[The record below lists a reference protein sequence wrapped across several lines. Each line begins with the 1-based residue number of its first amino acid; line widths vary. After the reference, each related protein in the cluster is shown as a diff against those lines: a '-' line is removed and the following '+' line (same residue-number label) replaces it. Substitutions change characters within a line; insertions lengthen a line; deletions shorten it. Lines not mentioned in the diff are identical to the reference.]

1 MSYFQVA
8 DELTQSELVLG
19 VGSGV
24 GLCITVLL
32 VVGLWV
38 RHAKCG
44 QRSEVM
50 MMVILMFMV
59 MAMLMM
65 RVMIIDHDNDNDGN
79 EDYHYDHYVNDNDD
93 FSATTILPLVNS
105 PVLGRGPRFSSASIS
120 ALNNLQSILEIAIKK

>member
-1 MSYFQVA
+1 
-8 DELTQSELVLG
+8 
-19 VGSGV
+19 
-24 GLCITVLL
+24 
-32 VVGLWV
+32 
-38 RHAKCG
+38 
-44 QRSEVM
+44 

-120 ALNNLQSILEIAIKK
+120 ALNNLQSILEIAIIGMRVFKVIIMITLTIIYKSFSK

>member
-50 MMVILMFMV
+50 MMVMMMV
-59 MAMLMM
+59 MLMTMVMIMVMIMTAMRIIIMLMIM
-65 RVMIIDHDNDNDGN
+65 K
-79 EDYHYDHYVNDNDD
+79 D
-93 FSATTILPLVNS
+93 FSATTILPLVN
-105 PVLGRGPRFSSASIS
+105 PQFWGVGLIFHPAAFP
-120 ALNNLQSILEIAIKK
+120 L

>member
-1 MSYFQVA
+1 MYFKVA

-44 QRSEVM
+44 QRSEVIIIIEK
-50 MMVILMFMV
+50 MVIKVFFFEALDGVFGIWG
-59 MAMLMM
+59 
-65 RVMIIDHDNDNDGN
+65 RVMLLSAFGFDHLQTEINCCPLTASLQAVL
-79 EDYHYDHYVNDNDD
+79 Y
-93 FSATTILPLVNS
+93 TIL
-105 PVLGRGPRFSSASIS
+105 
-120 ALNNLQSILEIAIKK
+120 